1 MSLPLEPAFSLLK
14 EHFVVGWKNIH
25 REDYVGHS
33 HGYTCENAA
42 VGTTNGAGPRN
53 MQLYVLAADGT
64 VLHCLPG
71 FWHPEDL
78 AHELRFAQA
87 IHRLHKD
94 KRSSKSKR
102 AMYQRLH
109 QSAIRNQPPAMAA
122 RSGWQGFDALNEKNR
137 LKMLKTGTRDTFYYE
152 NGKPTKLKPTSVVL
166 HERMAKRP
174 FMSFRKFDTE
184 TFVDYGRPYYDNNA
198 GIEGTGVKFGS
209 KGFMASQQRMAKR
222 RAERAEHQRKVDDYY
237 GKKPKTDKYSGKKSK
252 AEEKRWAQMA
262 KKKEAATK
270 PQGSKKKAKPTSRP
284 MRRKSKTKTK
294 T

>member
-1 MSLPLEPAFSLLK
+1 MSLPLDPAFSLLK

-25 REDYVGHS
+25 REDYVGSS

-53 MQLYVLAADGT
+53 MQMYVLAADST

-94 KRSSKSKR
+94 KRSMKSKR
-102 AMYQRLH
+102 KMYQRLH
-109 QSAIRNQPPAMAA
+109 ESAVRNQPPGMAA

-137 LKMLKTGTRDTFYYE
+137 LTKLKTGTRDTFYYKD
-152 NGKPTKLKPTSVVL
+152 GKPTKLKPTSVVL

-174 FMSFRKFDTE
+174 FLSFRKFDTE
-184 TFVDYGRPYYDNNA
+184 NFVDYGRPYYDNNA
-198 GIEGTGVKFGS
+198 AVEGTGVAFGG
-209 KGFMASQQRMAKR
+209 KGYMATQQRMAQR
-222 RAERAEHQRKVDDYY
+222 RKDRAAKKAKTDAYY
-237 GKKPKTDKYSGKKSK
+237 GKKPKTSESKWPKGKK
-252 AEEKRWAQMA
+252 AMTA
-262 KKKEAATK
+262 KKTAKT
-270 PQGSKKKAKPTSRP
+270 KKKAKPTSRP
-284 MRRKSKTKTK
+284 TSRPSRKATKPQTK
-294 T
+294 S

>member
-174 FMSFRKFDTE
+174 FMSFRKFVTSLRQPFSELRQSYEESLVWGIRILIELHIPNRLVAIFVRLSE
-184 TFVDYGRPYYDNNA
+184 TSKN
-198 GIEGTGVKFGS
+198 IVKS
-209 KGFMASQQRMAKR
+209 NSTKR
-222 RAERAEHQRKVDDYY
+222 EKTTHLTREANVIMLNKKV
-237 GKKPKTDKYSGKKSK
+237 
-252 AEEKRWAQMA
+252 AR
-262 KKKEAATK
+262 
-270 PQGSKKKAKPTSRP
+270 
-284 MRRKSKTKTK
+284 
-294 T
+294 